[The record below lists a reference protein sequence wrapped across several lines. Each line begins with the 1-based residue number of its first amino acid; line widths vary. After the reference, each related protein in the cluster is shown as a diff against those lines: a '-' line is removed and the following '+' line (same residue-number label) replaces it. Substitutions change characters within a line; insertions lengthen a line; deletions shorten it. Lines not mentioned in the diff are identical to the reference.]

1 MSETGRR
8 GERAGNTRETV
19 DSNEGGQEEYGGQGS
34 NSNIRRRRRSL
45 PPKRGSITK
54 KILEDV
60 WGSVSSPRT
69 PPSQANS

>member
-1 MSETGRR
+1 MSETG
-8 GERAGNTRETV
+8 ERAGKTRETV
-19 DSNEGGQEEYGGQGS
+19 DSNEGTGQEEYGGGQGS
-34 NSNIRRRRRSL
+34 KSNTRRRPL

-69 PPSQANS
+69 PSSQANS